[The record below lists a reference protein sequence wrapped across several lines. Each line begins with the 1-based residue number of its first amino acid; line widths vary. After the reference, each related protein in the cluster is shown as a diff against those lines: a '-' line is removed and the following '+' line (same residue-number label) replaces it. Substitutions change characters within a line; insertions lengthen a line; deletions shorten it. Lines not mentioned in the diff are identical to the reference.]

1 MACFVPGCM
10 TTMVLRHFDL
20 YGAHDSEQLPSV
32 IQDVNF
38 LRAKNTTVV
47 RGT

>member
-1 MACFVPGCM
+1 MECFAPGCM
-10 TTMVLRHFDL
+10 TTMVLCHFDL
-20 YGAHDSEQLPSV
+20 CGPHDSEQLPSV
-32 IQDVNF
+32 LQVVNF